1 MLWKSFIV
9 LYFVN
14 SMMRIMEIE
23 FMILLV
29 GKYIIIIIYL
39 FIVEV
44 FYVVLIC
51 ENWLVILNIL

>member
-51 ENWLVILNIL
+51 ENWFVILNIL

>member
-29 GKYIIIIIYL
+29 GIYIIIIIYL

>member
-14 SMMRIMEIE
+14 SMMRILEIE
-23 FMILLV
+23 FMSLLV
-29 GKYIIIIIYL
+29 GIYIIIIIYL

-51 ENWLVILNIL
+51 ENWFVILNIL

>member
-14 SMMRIMEIE
+14 SMMRILEIE

-51 ENWLVILNIL
+51 ENWFVILNIL

>member
-29 GKYIIIIIYL
+29 GIYIIIIIYL
-39 FIVEV
+39 SIVEV

-51 ENWLVILNIL
+51 ENWFVILNIL

>member
-9 LYFVN
+9 LYYVN
-14 SMMRIMEIE
+14 SMMRILEIE

-51 ENWLVILNIL
+51 ENWFVILNIL

>member
-1 MLWKSFIV
+1 M

-29 GKYIIIIIYL
+29 GIYIIIIIYL

-51 ENWLVILNIL
+51 EN